1 MMMMMMIHERQS
13 IQITKSCFT
22 SQEGGGDHYNELTCG
37 RPVLYAEGQFV
48 ECHFSTSQ
56 FAPFR
61 RVGKRQLKEILR
73 EAVANGS
80 PKHSRKQK
88 RFKLQKIE
96 DDSRSDE
103 FELTY
108 LRDASSENTRNKTEF
123 QNQQYRQQQQQFFIQ
138 LLRWITL
145 EGDEFVHIETFSD
158 LEDVFL
164 LLDIIA
170 KLRNP
175 LLTTVLIS
183 EPDPHLITVSTSSVH
198 VDVDC
203 LLFCMFPT

>member
-1 MMMMMMIHERQS
+1 
-13 IQITKSCFT
+13 
-22 SQEGGGDHYNELTCG
+22 LTCG

-73 EAVANGS
+73 EAPQHSLGKSKVYKKEGCGGGYILPLMLSNLTTSLNLFVAF
-80 PKHSRKQK
+80 Q
-88 RFKLQKIE
+88 LQKIE

>member
-1 MMMMMMIHERQS
+1 ME
-13 IQITKSCFT
+13 
-22 SQEGGGDHYNELTCG
+22 N
-37 RPVLYAEGQFV
+37 
-48 ECHFSTSQ
+48 
-56 FAPFR
+56 
-61 RVGKRQLKEILR
+61 
-73 EAVANGS
+73 
-80 PKHSRKQK
+80 
-88 RFKLQKIE
+88 
-96 DDSRSDE
+96 DSRRDE

-108 LRDASSENTRNKTEF
+108 LREASSENTANKTEF
-123 QNQQYRQQQQQFFIQ
+123 QNQQHRQQQQQFFIQ

-183 EPDPHLITVSTSSVH
+183 EPDPHLITVSTSNAH
-198 VDVDC
+198 VDVEC

>member
-1 MMMMMMIHERQS
+1 MFHS
-13 IQITKSCFT
+13 GKT
-22 SQEGGGDHYNELTCG
+22 SQEGAGDHHNELTSG
-37 RPVLYAEGQFV
+37 RPVLHAEGQFV

-56 FAPFR
+56 FVPFR
-61 RVGKRQLKEILR
+61 KVGKKQLKEILR
-73 EAVANGS
+73 EAVANDS
-80 PKHSRKQK
+80 PKHSCKQK
-88 RFKLQKIE
+88 RFKIE
-96 DDSRSDE
+96 NDSRRDE

-108 LRDASSENTRNKTEF
+108 LREASSENTTNKNEF
-123 QNQQYRQQQQQFFIQ
+123 QKQQHRQQQQQFFIQ

-198 VDVDC
+198 VDVEC

>member
-1 MMMMMMIHERQS
+1 MLS
-13 IQITKSCFT
+13 NLTT
-22 SQEGGGDHYNELTCG
+22 SLNL
-37 RPVLYAEGQFV
+37 FV
-48 ECHFSTSQ
+48 AFQ
-56 FAPFR
+56 
-61 RVGKRQLKEILR
+61 
-73 EAVANGS
+73 
-80 PKHSRKQK
+80 
-88 RFKLQKIE
+88 LQKIE

-123 QNQQYRQQQQQFFIQ
+123 QNQQYRQQQQFFIQ

-175 LLTTVLIS
+175 LLTTELIS

>member
-1 MMMMMMIHERQS
+1 MFDS
-13 IQITKSCFT
+13 DKTT
-22 SQEGGGDHYNELTCG
+22 QEGGSDHYDELTSG
-37 RPVLYAEGQFV
+37 RPVLHAEGQFV

-56 FAPFR
+56 FVPFR

-73 EAVANGS
+73 EAVANDS
-80 PKHSRKQK
+80 PRHSCKQK

-96 DDSRSDE
+96 NDSRRDE

-108 LRDASSENTRNKTEF
+108 LREASSENTANKTEF
-123 QNQQYRQQQQQFFIQ
+123 QNQQHRQQQQQLFIQ

-198 VDVDC
+198 VDVEC

>member
-1 MMMMMMIHERQS
+1 MFDS
-13 IQITKSCFT
+13 DKTT
-22 SQEGGGDHYNELTCG
+22 QEGGGDHYDELTSG
-37 RPVLYAEGQFV
+37 WPVLHAEGQFV

-56 FAPFR
+56 FVPFR

-73 EAVANGS
+73 EAVANDS
-80 PKHSRKQK
+80 PRHSCKQK

-96 DDSRSDE
+96 NDSRSDE

-108 LRDASSENTRNKTEF
+108 LREASSENTANKTEF
-123 QNQQYRQQQQQFFIQ
+123 QNQQHQQQQQQFFIQ

-198 VDVDC
+198 VDVEC

>member
-1 MMMMMMIHERQS
+1 MFHS
-13 IQITKSCFT
+13 DKTT
-22 SQEGGGDHYNELTCG
+22 QEGGGDHYNELTSG
-37 RPVLYAEGQFV
+37 RPVLHAEGQFV

-56 FAPFR
+56 FVPFR

-73 EAVANGS
+73 EAVANDS
-80 PKHSRKQK
+80 PRHSCKQK

-96 DDSRSDE
+96 NDSRRDE
-103 FELTY
+103 LELTY
-108 LRDASSENTRNKTEF
+108 LREPSSENTANKTEF
-123 QNQQYRQQQQQFFIQ
+123 QNQQHRQQQQQFFIQ

-198 VDVDC
+198 VDVEC